1 MSYRKKGID
10 ISRWQS
16 FPDFSRVKNDVDY
29 VILQAGYGKYAT
41 QKDSSWNYNISNCK
55 KNNIPVGVYWYSY
68 ARSVADAHLE
78 AKACLEVIKGYKFE
92 YPIYYDLEENLGAM
106 GMTLVSNIATAFCSD
121 LEAAGYFA
129 GIYISRSPAQSY
141 LTDNVKQK
149 YALWL
154 AEYSSNLNYSGP
166 VGMWQYS
173 SSGKISGIDGNV
185 DMNYCY
191 EDYPTLIKN
200 AGLNGYTKPPA
211 NTLDTT
217 GFKKGDKNEIN
228 ANIENYAKERRDKQP
243 LDLPSAGCI
252 FKNPKGNFA
261 AKLIEEAG
269 LGGAHE
275 GGAMVSKKHH
285 GFIVNT
291 GNATAADIV
300 TLMNRVRNE
309 VYKNSGVRLEPELI
323 VLGKPGRY

>member
-1 MSYRKKGID
+1 MAYKKKGID
-10 ISRWQS
+10 ISRWQGYPL
-16 FPDFSRVKNDVDY
+16 FGNVKNDVDY
-29 VILQAGYGKYAT
+29 VIIQAGYGKYSS
-41 QKDSSWNYNISNCK
+41 QKDSSWDYNISNCK

-68 ARSVADAHLE
+68 ARSVADAHAE
-78 AKACLEVIKGYKFE
+78 AKACLEVIKGWKFE

-141 LTDNVKQK
+141 LTDNVKKK

-154 AEYSSNLNYSGP
+154 AEYAPQLNYSGP

-173 SSGKISGIDGNV
+173 STGRISGISGNV

-211 NTLDTT
+211 NTLDVN
-217 GFKKGDKNEIN
+217 GFKKGDKN
-228 ANIENYAKERRDKQP
+228 DGV
-243 LDLPSAGCI
+243 L
-252 FKNPKGNFA
+252 
-261 AKLIEEAG
+261 
-269 LGGAHE
+269 
-275 GGAMVSKKHH
+275 
-285 GFIVNT
+285 
-291 GNATAADIV
+291 AT
-300 TLMNRVRNE
+300 
-309 VYKNSGVRLEPELI
+309 KELI
-323 VLGKPGRY
+323 IIAHNLGIIQQKVDNNNSFGDGTEKAVNEFLKSIGKNQNGIAGPNFITTLTDKIKGGIKK

>member
-1 MSYRKKGID
+1 MSYKKKGID
-10 ISRWQS
+10 ISRWQG

-41 QKDSSWNYNISNCK
+41 QKDSSWDYNISNCK

-106 GMTLVSNIATAFCSD
+106 GMTLISNIATAFCSD

-154 AEYSSNLNYSGP
+154 AEYASNLNYSGP

-217 GFKKGDKNEIN
+217 GFKKGDKNDGVLALKQLLIIAHHQMVISQKVDNNNSFGDGTEKAVNEYLKSIGKN
-228 ANIENYAKERRDKQP
+228 QNGIAGPNFIKNIGAVIKGGIDK
-243 LDLPSAGCI
+243 
-252 FKNPKGNFA
+252 
-261 AKLIEEAG
+261 
-269 LGGAHE
+269 
-275 GGAMVSKKHH
+275 
-285 GFIVNT
+285 
-291 GNATAADIV
+291 
-300 TLMNRVRNE
+300 
-309 VYKNSGVRLEPELI
+309 
-323 VLGKPGRY
+323 